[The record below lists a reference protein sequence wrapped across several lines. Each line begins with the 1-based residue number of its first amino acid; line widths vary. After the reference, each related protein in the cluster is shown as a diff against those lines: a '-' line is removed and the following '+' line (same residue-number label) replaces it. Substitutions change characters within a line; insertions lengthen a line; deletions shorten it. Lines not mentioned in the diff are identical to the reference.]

1 MVETEELIKLAQ
13 ATNEAKREADKL
25 GLEFVSH
32 LLLMTL
38 LEIARIETLERKQG
52 LYDLN

>member
-1 MVETEELIKLAQ
+1 MMVETKELVKLAQ

-25 GLEFVSH
+25 GLDFVSH

-38 LEIARIETLERKQG
+38 LEIARIETINWEE
-52 LYDLN
+52 DLN